1 MEEVAETVE
10 MGEAPMCLTA
20 RAAIPAANRQV
31 LGTPEEEEEVG
42 VAGHIDVMDKFAS
55 RTSVLA
61 VSWRPFATRWFLIS
75 ISSSLSEKMMR
86 VWATTFALCR
96 RANETS
102 VPMRS
107 GFPDTRSVSS
117 VANRQNRACSFHL
130 SCSTGSFINS
140 RGKGK
145 KTFYF
150 SL

>member
-10 MGEAPMCLTA
+10 TGEAPMCLTA
-20 RAAIPAANRQV
+20 RAAIPAANKQV

-42 VAGHIDVMDKFAS
+42 GAGHIDVTDKFAS
-55 RTSVLA
+55 LTSVLA

-102 VPMRS
+102 VPTRS
-107 GFPDTRSVSS
+107 GFPETRSVSS
-117 VANRQNRACSFHL
+117 VANLQNRACSCHL
-130 SCSTGSFINS
+130 SCSTGSFIS
-140 RGKGK
+140 YRGKGK
-145 KTFYF
+145 KEF
-150 SL
+150 SV